1 MTGTSEKRS
10 PFGVVGV
17 GVAACV
23 ACCAGPLLAFLGG
36 ATIAGLAGTLFVGI
50 TGVVVAVVAA
60 VAFVA
65 VRRRQQRSACST
77 GAEEVPVTLSL
88 RPTRREPVETEGV
101 R

>member
-1 MTGTSEKRS
+1 MTESSEKRS
-10 PFGVVGV
+10 PFGLVGFS
-17 GVAACV
+17 VAACV

-36 ATIAGLAGTLFVGI
+36 ATIAGLAGTVFVGMA
-50 TGVVVAVVAA
+50 GVVVAVIAA
-60 VAFVA
+60 AAFVA

-88 RPTRREPVETEGV
+88 RPTTREPVETEGV